1 MSRAQKTIRTVAN
14 KLKKASKGH
23 ASQAKTLDAIKL
35 KKGGKSRVNEAGNY
49 TKPSMRKRLFN
60 RIKAGGKGGKPGQ
73 WSARKAQ
80 MLAKQYKAKGGGYK

>member
-14 KLKKASKGH
+14 KLKKASKAH

-49 TKPSMRKRLFN
+49 TKPSMRKRFL
-60 RIKAGGKGGKPGQ
+60 IV
-73 WSARKAQ
+73 
-80 MLAKQYKAKGGGYK
+80 LKQAVKVANLDNGVLVKLKC

>member
-14 KLKKASKGH
+14 KLKKASKAH

-49 TKPSMRKRLFN
+49 T
-60 RIKAGGKGGKPGQ
+60 
-73 WSARKAQ
+73 
-80 MLAKQYKAKGGGYK
+80 